1 MGFIVPF
8 IVPILSL
15 AATGVGAG
23 MAYSAQKS
31 AANTQ
36 STFGLLNAQAGAQQ
50 ARLQGRQQMLSAEI
64 QAASAR
70 AQAASA
76 ANNAAGMKDQVEAES
91 RIATENIRRS
101 REEFARTLGAMR
113 AQGSDS
119 GLLETTGSP
128 LDFLTKAAEDQ
139 QLYESEQRWSD
150 ENTRRSGFRAAAV
163 EKARGSQLGLNAAL
177 YQLDGQASLAA
188 GRLGVSQARMS
199 GYAAR
204 AGATGMRREA
214 TAGLIGS
221 ATSMA
226 GSAYQ
231 MYQNRTPR
239 TVS

>member
-1 MGFIVPF
+1 M
-8 IVPILSL
+8 S
-15 AATGVGAG
+15 
-23 MAYSAQKS
+23 YSAQKS

-50 ARLQGRQQMLSAEI
+50 ARLQGRQQMLSAEV

-76 ANNAAGMKDQVEAES
+76 ANNALGMKEQVEAES

-101 REEFARTLGAMR
+101 RDEFARTLGALR
-113 AQGSDS
+113 AQGSES

-139 QLYESEQRWSD
+139 QLFESEQRWAD
-150 ENTRRSGFRAAAV
+150 ESSRRSGFRGAAV

-177 YQLDGQASLAA
+177 YQLDGSASIAA
-188 GRLGVSQARMS
+188 GRLGVSQARMN
-199 GYAAR
+199 GYAAQ
-204 AGATGMRREA
+204 AGANGMRRDA

-221 ATSMA
+221 AAGMATS
-226 GSAYQ
+226 GYS

-239 TVS
+239 TPVRTTS